1 MQRWLVG
8 LVPFRDLIADGHA
21 RLLGPSRL
29 ARAFPAWFDTTYF
42 TQALH
47 RAERRHSRQAI
58 PGQGL
63 TASAACA
70 SRASSPTRS

>member
-8 LVPFRDLIADGHA
+8 LVPFRNLITDGHA

-42 TQALH
+42 TEALR
-47 RAERRHSRQAI
+47 RAEQRHRRQAI

-63 TASAACA
+63 TA
-70 SRASSPTRS
+70 